1 MPCYAYENIIPVVH
15 PTAFVHETAV
25 LIGDVFVGEACFVG
39 PGAVLRGDISRIEMM
54 RGSNV
59 QDTCVVHSY
68 PDKDVVIAEDGHVGH
83 GAVVHGC
90 TVGRNA
96 LIGMNAVL
104 MDDVQVGA
112 DCIVGAMSFVSEGTA
127 LPPRTLWAG
136 TPARQ
141 IRELSVQEIEWKS
154 GGTRIY
160 QHLAQRHRET
170 AHAVEPL
177 IQADAARLSQHV
189 PSVGYKTK
197 DTFNNS

>member
-1 MPCYAYENIIPVVH
+1 MPCYAFEDITPVVH
-15 PTAFVHETAV
+15 PSAFVHETAV
-25 LIGDVFVGEACFVG
+25 LIGDVFIGDGCFVG

-68 PDKDVVIAEDGHVGH
+68 PGKDVVIEENGHVGH

-104 MDDVQVGA
+104 MDDVVVGP
-112 DCIVGAMSFVSEGTA
+112 DCIVGATSFVREGTT
-127 LPPRTLWAG
+127 LPGRTLWAG

-141 IRELSVQEIEWKS
+141 IRELGDREVEWKTQ
-154 GGTRIY
+154 GTRIY
-160 QHLAQRHRET
+160 QHLATRHSESERRVT
-170 AHAVEPL
+170 PL
-177 IQADAARLSQHV
+177 TMADDARLSQRV
-189 PSVGYKTK
+189 PDVGYVTK
-197 DTFNNS
+197 DAFNDS

>member
-1 MPCYAYENIIPVVH
+1 MPCYAFEDIVPVVH

-25 LIGDVFVGEACFVG
+25 LIGDVLIGEGCFVG
-39 PGAVLRGDISRIEMM
+39 PAAVLRGDISRIEMM
-54 RGSNV
+54 QGSNV

-68 PDKDVVIAEDGHVGH
+68 PGKDVMIEAHGHVGH

-104 MDDVQVGA
+104 MDDVRVGA
-112 DCIVGAMSFVSEGTA
+112 DCIVGAASFVREGTE

-141 IRELSVQEIEWKS
+141 IRELSDSEIGWKTQ
-154 GGTRIY
+154 GTRIY
-160 QHLAQRHRET
+160 QHLAQRHR
-170 AHAVEPL
+170 ASQRRVEPL
-177 IQADAARLSQHV
+177 TEADAARLSQRVHD
-189 PSVGYKTK
+189 VGYLTK
-197 DTFNNS
+197 DAFNES

>member
-141 IRELSVQEIEWKS
+141 IRELSDREIGWKS
-154 GGTRIY
+154 EGTQIY
-160 QHLAQRHRET
+160 QHLALRHRET
-170 AHAVEPL
+170 THAVEPL
-177 IQADAARLSQHV
+177 AHADAARLSQHV
-189 PSVGYKTK
+189 PSVGYETK